1 MIEIQNLC
9 KSYGTTR
16 ALADVTFEVPAGQIV
31 GFLGPNGAGKSTCL
45 RILTG
50 LVHADAGTATIAGQ
64 GYGELPN
71 PARVIGSMLDAES
84 FHGGRSGRESLRMAA
99 ITLGLPLTR
108 VDEVLAEVG
117 LSPREARRRVG
128 SYSMG
133 MRQRLGIAQA
143 LLSKPS
149 ALVLDEPT
157 NGLDPQGQRWL
168 TDLLRSRAEQ
178 GCAVLFSSHQ
188 LHDVA
193 RLAHSVVMIGHG
205 RVLDRQQ
212 TDDIDDLEARYF
224 ELTAGTDR
232 AA

>member
-1 MIEIQNLC
+1 MIEIANLS
-9 KSYGTTR
+9 KSFGATR
-16 ALADVTFEVPAGQIV
+16 ALDDISFDVPAGQVV

-50 LVHADAGTATIAGQ
+50 LVRADAGTATIAGQ
-64 GYGELPN
+64 AYAELPN

-84 FHGGRSGRESLRMAA
+84 FHGGRSGRESLRLAA
-99 ITLGLPLTR
+99 ITLGLPLSR

-128 SYSMG
+128 TYSMG
-133 MRQRLGIAQA
+133 MRQRLGIAEA
-143 LLSKPS
+143 LLANPA

-168 TDLLRSRAEQ
+168 TELLRSRAED

-193 RLAHSVVMIGHG
+193 RIAHSVVMIGNG
-205 RVLDRQQ
+205 RVLARQQ
-212 TDDIDDLEARYF
+212 TGDIDDLEQRYF
-224 ELTAGTDR
+224 ELTAGSDR